1 MTDKTMQI
9 SFLPQ
14 DIELI
19 KSFVYGKGYLNRVT
33 YNSKLDGLYINMSK
47 VKDNYEL
54 CSDITDLIISLIKK
68 RDLKDYIW
76 KTYTNINDN
85 ESHLNSLIK
94 FIKPLKNVQKVELLP
109 YHTLGVSKYDKLNLF
124 YPLKDTPSMDPK
136 KCHKMEEYINSKLNK

>member
-19 KSFVYGKGYLNRVT
+19 KSFVYGKGYINRVT

-85 ESHLNSLIK
+85 EKSS
-94 FIKPLKNVQKVELLP
+94 VYSEA
-109 YHTLGVSKYDKLNLF
+109 LNLF
-124 YPLKDTPSMDPK
+124 DK
-136 KCHKMEEYINSKLNK
+136 KQVLNDIFYRQLLYE